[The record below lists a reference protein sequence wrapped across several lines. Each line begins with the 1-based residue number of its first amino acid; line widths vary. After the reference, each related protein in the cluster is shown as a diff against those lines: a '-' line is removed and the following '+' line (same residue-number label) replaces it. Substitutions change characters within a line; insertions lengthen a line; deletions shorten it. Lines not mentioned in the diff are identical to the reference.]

1 MLYYWILQD
10 YRIMGTFANILALIL
25 SQFSQ
30 LNSRLLFL
38 SADKVLLNVDWQT
51 HTAKDHEWKTGR
63 GYPDSKP
70 TPVDM

>member
-1 MLYYWILQD
+1 MLYYWIFQD

-38 SADKVLLNVDWQT
+38 SADKVLSNADW
-51 HTAKDHEWKTGR
+51 
-63 GYPDSKP
+63 
-70 TPVDM
+70 